1 MAYVKIK
8 FGEALYVT
16 KADIPGMYSIGHC
29 LTDDVGYRIGYR
41 EGQDRI
47 NWILDDRY
55 DFTSSNHTF
64 MEKFDGM
71 VGVGDLF
78 TEDPK
83 EAALIVPV
91 PAMIDLLE
99 QWDEA
104 CKTNPEE
111 VTIYYENEKFRI
123 EVKPRTKDKNI

>member
-1 MAYVKIK
+1 MCKKTWATISIIAVKDLWK
-8 FGEALYVT
+8 
-16 KADIPGMYSIGHC
+16 
-29 LTDDVGYRIGYR
+29 
-41 EGQDRI
+41 
-47 NWILDDRY
+47 
-55 DFTSSNHTF
+55 

-71 VGVGDLF
+71 IGVGDLF

-111 VTIYYENEKFRI
+111 VTIYYENEKFSI
-123 EVKPRTKDKNI
+123 EVKPRAEDKNI

>member
-1 MAYVKIK
+1 MAYVKIE
-8 FGEALYVT
+8 FSEALYVT

-29 LTDDVGYRIGYR
+29 LTDDVGYC

-55 DFTSSNHTF
+55 DITSSNRTF

-78 TEDPK
+78 TEDPH
-83 EAALIVPV
+83 EAALIVPIPV
-91 PAMIDLLE
+91 MIDLLQ
-99 QWDEA
+99 QWDA
-104 CKTNPEE
+104 VCKTNPEE
-111 VTIYYENEKFRI
+111 VTVYYENEKFRI
-123 EVKPRTKDKNI
+123 EAKPRAQDKKE